1 MIHFFIAE
9 IVGNGKNAVFMG
21 RTTWESIPPK
31 FRPLKNRANFVLSS
45 KMQSTENC
53 TVVQSMAE
61 LEEKMTNFEE
71 VWCIGGASVYELLLK
86 SGQIEEIYLT
96 RVKADF
102 DCDAKLASLYDNIKA
117 WVMNFLTYKFLY
129 LS

>member
-1 MIHFFIAE
+1 
-9 IVGNGKNAVFMG
+9 MG

-31 FRPLKNRANFVLSS
+31 FRPLKNRVNFVLSS

-86 SGQIEEIYLT
+86 SGQIDEIYLT

-102 DCDAKLASLYDNIKA
+102 DCDAKLASLYDNIKEREIK
-117 WVMNFLTYKFLY
+117 MFFNLLTKIYHSFSRLEHHFQQ
-129 LS
+129 